1 MIVRHTCILPSRYL
15 GKTPFDVKSSHVV
28 EITSQFH
35 QGLRCSKY
43 NRVMFAMFRLVNMNL
58 YRRVLDP
65 PSRKMFLLGGRRS
78 QFFHNFIQTSN
89 SRGI

>member
-1 MIVRHTCILPSRYL
+1 MLNHP
-15 GKTPFDVKSSHVV
+15 HAV
-28 EITSQFH
+28 EITGQFH
-35 QGLRCSKY
+35 QGLRSSKY
-43 NRVMFAMFRLVNMNL
+43 NRVMFAMFRLVNMHL
-58 YRRVLDP
+58 YRPVLDP